1 MASPKVEQN
10 RAAKIAA
17 IKQQARTLVAE
28 RGAAS
33 LSLREVARVMEQTS
47 SALYRYFPNRDALLT
62 ALIVDAYN
70 DLGAV
75 AEASVAASIGHPP
88 LDRLVA
94 LACAIREWAR
104 SSVHEYALIF
114 GTPIPNY
121 VAPEATIAPAARIP
135 YAFAATLGSATPP
148 HRDFGPGGL
157 PSGTLDLDALSVVL
171 GDLDPDAT
179 ARALLIWSSV
189 FGLLTF
195 ELFGHFVGS
204 VENAETY
211 FRHAVAELG
220 IQFGLEA

>member
-1 MASPKVEQN
+1 M
-10 RAAKIAA
+10 
-17 IKQQARTLVAE
+17 
-28 RGAAS
+28 
-33 LSLREVARVMEQTS
+33 
-47 SALYRYFPNRDALLT
+47 
-62 ALIVDAYN
+62 
-70 DLGAV
+70 
-75 AEASVAASIGHPP
+75 AEASVAASTGHPP

-104 SSVHEYALIF
+104 SNVHEYALIF

-148 HRDFGPGGL
+148 HRDFGPSGL
-157 PSGTLDLDALSVVL
+157 PSGTL
-171 GDLDPDAT
+171 DLDPDAT

-204 VENAETY
+204 VEDAETY
-211 FRHAVAELG
+211 FRNAVADLG

>member
-1 MASPKVEQN
+1 MG
-10 RAAKIAA
+10 
-17 IKQQARTLVAE
+17 
-28 RGAAS
+28 GAAGAAPES
-33 LSLREVARVMEQTS
+33 DRGQERQLLCGGQRLCPGQPVGG
-47 SALYRYFPNRDALLT
+47 SA
-62 ALIVDAYN
+62 
-70 DLGAV
+70 
-75 AEASVAASIGHPP
+75 AASIGHPP

-104 SSVHEYALIF
+104 SNMHEYALIF

-135 YAFAATLGSATPP
+135 CAFAATLGSATPP

-157 PSGTLDLDALSVVL
+157 PSGALDLDALSVVL

-204 VENAETY
+204 VENAETF
-211 FRHAVAELG
+211 FRHAVADLG